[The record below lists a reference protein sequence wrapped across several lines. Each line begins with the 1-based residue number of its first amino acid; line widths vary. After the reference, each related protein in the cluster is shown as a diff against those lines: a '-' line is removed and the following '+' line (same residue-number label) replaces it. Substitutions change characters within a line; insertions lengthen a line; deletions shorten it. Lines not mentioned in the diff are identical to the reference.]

1 MATDT
6 ALPRLDASTAA
17 AFAAESRP
25 AGRGMQVAEM
35 REAQRLA
42 GMVPDPDPEKHLAL
56 KGGTV
61 RVQVG
66 GQELEIPRKACS
78 FLPPPVGP
86 LIRFVCGVQDRAPY
100 ENFTVL
106 GVTFM
111 RRRFE
116 VVSTGEG
123 SAPETRVVPNII
135 EMAGNQA
142 RAVEIV
148 ARQKRVTGLV
158 ATDKREP
165 GRFDPDAPNSVG
177 RGGVVYERRT
187 APIAAYLVFHPVRE
201 EADLQG
207 EVGRLQAEVER
218 LKAEAEAARAESA
231 REREAAAEAVRRAV
245 PAIKGKQGG

>member
-1 MATDT
+1 MSTT
-6 ALPRLDASTAA
+6 ENLPRLDASTSA

-25 AGRGMQVAEM
+25 ASRGMQVAEM
-35 REAQRLA
+35 REGQRQA
-42 GMVPDPDPEKHLAL
+42 GMVPDPDPAKHLAL
-56 KGGTV
+56 AGGKVTI
-61 RVQVG
+61 QVG
-66 GQELEIPRKACS
+66 GQEVDIPRRACT

-86 LIRFVCGVQDRAPY
+86 LIKFVCGVQDRAPY

-123 SAPETRVVPNII
+123 STPEQRIVPNIV
-135 EMAGNQA
+135 EMTANQA

-148 ARQKRVTGLV
+148 ARLKRVTGLV

-165 GRFDPDAPNSVG
+165 GKFDPDAPNSVG

-201 EADLQG
+201 EADLQC
-207 EVGRLQAEVER
+207 EVGRLQAEVDR
-218 LKAEAEAARAESA
+218 LRAEAEAAKADAE
-231 REREAAAEAVRRAV
+231 RERSAAAEAVRRAV
-245 PAIKGKQGG
+245 PAIKGKQG